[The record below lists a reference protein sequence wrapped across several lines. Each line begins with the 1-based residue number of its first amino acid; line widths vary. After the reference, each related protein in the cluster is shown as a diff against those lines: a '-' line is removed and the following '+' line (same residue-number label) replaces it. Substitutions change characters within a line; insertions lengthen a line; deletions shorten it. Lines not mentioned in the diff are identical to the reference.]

1 MSLFKRL
8 LSTIVPHQT
17 PTQRLPR
24 KVPTPTYP
32 ISDGSGPSTK
42 STFLYSNSKRTGLVA
57 LKKGMTA
64 IWDEWGQLTPVTVLK
79 VSDCQ
84 VLGTRFH
91 HGCGSYMVQVGA
103 VTQKKLHRVKRP
115 LLFHYRKFQ
124 VTPKKKLTEF
134 RVSPDACLPSG
145 VRLQAAHFVAGQY
158 VDCQAKSTGKGFQ
171 GGMKR
176 HGFKG
181 GPASHGASL
190 NHRAIGSTGACQDPG
205 RVWPGKKMPGRMG
218 GVTRTVQNLKI
229 MKIDNV
235 HNLIYV
241 KGAVPGVDN
250 AYVRVSDAIKKGW
263 YKKTFPENA
272 VVPFPTFFGKTDALP
287 RESLAPVGVKGTV
300 DPFSRARGERA

>member
-134 RVSPDACLPSG
+134 R
-145 VRLQAAHFVAGQY
+145 
-158 VDCQAKSTGKGFQ
+158 